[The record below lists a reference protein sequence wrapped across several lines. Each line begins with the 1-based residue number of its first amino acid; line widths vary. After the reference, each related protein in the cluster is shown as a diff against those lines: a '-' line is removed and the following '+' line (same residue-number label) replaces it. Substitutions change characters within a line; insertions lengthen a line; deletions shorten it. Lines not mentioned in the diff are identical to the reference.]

1 MELKFLFPRGWLCQR
16 VLRSVVVPAGAGWS
30 LGSLGQGWPGLLPL
44 CSVVVARIPV
54 QFCLLAMEHQVPK
67 AFSSKPW
74 GYLRSPLSFMVRA
87 KAELISRRDL
97 QEIGRQIRWE
107 KGGTVGA
114 RRKTG
119 VPQEGRA
126 LSWACQATRQVFVTG
141 RYTTLI
147 KSNP

>member
-1 MELKFLFPRGWLCQR
+1 MSACAQVCGGPSRCW
-16 VLRSVVVPAGAGWS
+16 VVTGVTGSGLAWASPAVFCGGGKDS
-30 LGSLGQGWPGLLPL
+30 CPILPFGQGAPSSQSLQLQAMGLPEIS
-44 CSVVVARIPV
+44 SVFHGQGKGRA
-54 QFCLLAMEHQVPK
+54 HQQE
-67 AFSSKPW
+67 
-74 GYLRSPLSFMVRA
+74 G
-87 KAELISRRDL
+87 DL

-114 RRKTG
+114 RRRTR

-126 LSWACQATRQVFVTG
+126 LSWACQATRQVSVRG